1 MFSFIRRYAVGLF
14 VLLVTLIILFT
25 VLAFLAGHGPSIT
38 RGLAGTAAKLA
49 TPRG

>member
-1 MFSFIRRYAVGLF
+1 MFSFIKRYAMGLF

-25 VLAFLAGHGPSIT
+25 VLAFLAGHGPTLT
-38 RGLAGTAAKLA
+38 RGVAKTAANLA